1 MVNHNYQEWM
11 DVLRRYR
18 EISIDGTLLVLPG
31 LGMEELRGDATF
43 SGGCVETKAPIT
55 SIFGI
60 VT

>member
-1 MVNHNYQEWM
+1 M

-18 EISIDGTLLVLPG
+18 EISIDETLLVLPG